1 MIRDFKKT
9 VVFASDLEKYVAF
22 SKGNI
27 EERKKYKKRKCEY
40 LEFMHIEFEMP
51 E

>member
-27 EERKKYKKRKCEY
+27 EERKKYKKRKCDD
-40 LEFMHIEFEMP
+40 LEFVQIEFEMP